1 MIAVALAVA
10 GFVLKAVRRAVGVLV
25 GYAALL
31 WGVHWQFA
39 AAAFKAA
46 RDGEIDAGEQ
56 VKVEAHALRPVW
68 AALRKVGKVKIGDRL
83 YPED

>member
-1 MIAVALAVA
+1 MIAVVLAVA
-10 GFVLKAVRRAVGVLV
+10 GFVVKALRRLLGVLF

-31 WGVHWQFA
+31 WQVHWHFA
-39 AAAFKAA
+39 VAAFKAA

-56 VKVEAHALRPVW
+56 VAVEAKTLRPVW
-68 AALRKVGKVKIGDRL
+68 AALRKFGKVKVGDRL